1 MRAHGGAII
10 LSKFSEI
17 HRNILIFGTTR
28 NIDYDPSQKERDA
41 YKKRLAFIILPDS
54 KFRGFWNII
63 IMILLIYTATFLPIR
78 TAFIDV
84 DPPGLFELEIIID
97 VLFFMD
103 VYINFC
109 SAYIDKNTGF
119 IEAGFKNIAK
129 NYCTSWFLFD
139 ITACIPFQLIYKEEI
154 FNDHSS

>member
-1 MRAHGGAII
+1 
-10 LSKFSEI
+10 
-17 HRNILIFGTTR
+17 
-28 NIDYDPSQKERDA
+28 
-41 YKKRLAFIILPDS
+41 LAFIILPDS

-84 DPPGLFELEIIID
+84 DPPGLFETEIIID

-103 VYINFC
+103 VFINFC

-119 IEAGFKNIAK
+119 IEAGFKKIAH

-139 ITACIPFQLIYKEEI
+139 ITACIPFQLIYREEI
-154 FNDHSS
+154 LNDDSA